1 MLAPAAGEIED
12 PLGLDVENS
21 ATNFPEEQ
29 LLEMFPES
37 NGDIGSERFDPA
49 YFLLEHHHATTFDDL
64 KAGLEHL
71 RRKVSGHNQNQLS
84 FIKSNT
90 NSIMDQLDTLR
101 SVKKRYEVD
110 NTQYGV
116 DPTQKV
122 ETAVTKCKDE
132 ADKMF
137 FDVLGRK
144 DKADKTRNAL
154 MVLNRF
160 KFLFHLPA
168 NIRAHLAREDYD
180 RVIEEYDRARA
191 LYGNSEEPL
200 FLTYLAEAEKGVQ
213 QMQGVLSAKLREGA
227 LTVEQQKKLIGSL
240 TQLEVEGDPAWE
252 CVQTKYR
259 LTFELMDNCKNKHAT
274 LDATSALRP
283 AAPAL
288 AGQAGAGSPAGKIR
302 AMFTPPDDPDRVPHN
317 ILFVEDL
324 TERVSAEFPEL
335 WKLGQAYFKGELHV
349 SPDMGK
355 QPVFREMILSCV
367 SFLCNLVRAA
377 ALPSAPLAN
386 REDYGVWREAGEADR
401 WLPHCLRQV
410 RASYGVFISLDLPG
424 QVLDIVKSLT
434 TELRLSSL
442 NNILTSVVEEIYV
455 LHEKEDWVL
464 DMSDDYGSITNLP
477 KLFEELVVESISL
490 IKEAVLAIDN
500 REDDILEHK
509 TAKTN
514 TEFLIQKVLSAFA
527 FALENA
533 ATENYYSNQTDIP
546 TDSRRLLYCLNNCK
560 YTQTKIIPN
569 IVAKLTDLEQLSL
582 DKSISESINMYSV
595 LDQKLFDAYNE
606 LKVEPIIAIIEPN
619 MYSGKFDWAKCVRP
633 SGARNYVKEILH
645 NAVCVHAEVA
655 RVGQEFVERVM
666 VRLVE
671 AVCEEVNRLYC
682 CIQRMNSNGCVQAW
696 VDIK

>member
-1 MLAPAAGEIED
+1 MAPAAGEIED

-21 ATNFPEEQ
+21 VTNFPEEQ
-29 LLEMFPES
+29 LQEMFPES

-101 SVKKRYEVD
+101 SVKKRYEID
-110 NTQYGV
+110 NTQYGA

-122 ETAVTKCKDE
+122 ETAVTQCKDE

-168 NIRAHLAREDYD
+168 NIRSHLAREDYD
-180 RVIEEYDRARA
+180 RVIEEYERARA
-191 LYGNSEEPL
+191 LYGNSDEPL
-200 FLTYLAEAEKGVQ
+200 FQTYLAEAEKGVQ
-213 QMQGVLSAKLREGA
+213 QMKGLLSAKLREGA

-240 TQLEVEGDPAWE
+240 TQLEIEGDPAWE

-259 LTFELMDNCKNKHAT
+259 LTFETMDNCKNKHAT

-283 AAPAL
+283 APAL
-288 AGQAGAGSPAGKIR
+288 TGLTGSASPAGKIR

-324 TERVSAEFPEL
+324 TERVSTEFPEL

-349 SPDMGK
+349 EPDMGK
-355 QPVFREMILSCV
+355 QPVFREMVLSCV

-386 REDYGVWREAGEADR
+386 REDHGVWREAAEADK

-434 TELRLSSL
+434 TEPRLPSL
-442 NNILTSVVEEIYV
+442 NNILTSVVGEIYI
-455 LHEKEDWVL
+455 LLEKEDWML
-464 DMSDDYGSITNLP
+464 DMSDVYGSITNL
-477 KLFEELVVESISL
+477 S
-490 IKEAVLAIDN
+490 
-500 REDDILEHK
+500 
-509 TAKTN
+509 KTN
-514 TEFLIQKVLSAFA
+514 KEYFVRYKIYLSPILKKTLIFR
-527 FALENA
+527 
-533 ATENYYSNQTDIP
+533 I
-546 TDSRRLLYCLNNCK
+546 
-560 YTQTKIIPN
+560 
-569 IVAKLTDLEQLSL
+569 
-582 DKSISESINMYSV
+582 
-595 LDQKLFDAYNE
+595 
-606 LKVEPIIAIIEPN
+606 
-619 MYSGKFDWAKCVRP
+619 
-633 SGARNYVKEILH
+633 
-645 NAVCVHAEVA
+645 
-655 RVGQEFVERVM
+655 
-666 VRLVE
+666 
-671 AVCEEVNRLYC
+671 
-682 CIQRMNSNGCVQAW
+682 
-696 VDIK
+696 